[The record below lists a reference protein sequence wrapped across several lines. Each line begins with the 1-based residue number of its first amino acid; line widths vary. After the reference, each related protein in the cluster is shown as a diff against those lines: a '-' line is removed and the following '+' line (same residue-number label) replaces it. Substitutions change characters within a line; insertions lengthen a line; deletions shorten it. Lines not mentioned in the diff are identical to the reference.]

1 MKMRVEVERE
11 TEGELKEKWRRQME
25 SGMEALEGRVK
36 VFFFYILRNMEV
48 IWKKKINSYNKKMK
62 GDLVQSKK
70 GSRRRIQFGGVQWNF
85 YQTGKH
91 DYSNRFS
98 CKKKKKSVLT

>member
-36 VFFFYILRNMEV
+36 VFFFT
-48 IWKKKINSYNKKMK
+48 
-62 GDLVQSKK
+62 
-70 GSRRRIQFGGVQWNF
+70 F
-85 YQTGKH
+85 
-91 DYSNRFS
+91 
-98 CKKKKKSVLT
+98 